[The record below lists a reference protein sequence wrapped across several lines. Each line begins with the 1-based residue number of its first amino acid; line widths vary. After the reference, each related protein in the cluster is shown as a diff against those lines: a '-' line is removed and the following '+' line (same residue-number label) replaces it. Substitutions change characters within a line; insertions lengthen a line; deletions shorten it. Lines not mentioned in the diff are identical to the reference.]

1 VLPAFALL
9 RALPVLLALSVML
22 TLPSTDATAAEPP
35 LRVAVAANFR
45 ATAEALSELHQR
57 AGAGEITLSSAST
70 GVLAA
75 QLRSG
80 APFDLLLAADAQRPA
95 ALHREGFGAGEPLC
109 YAVGQL
115 VLLGADDIERALAM
129 PGQRIAIANPA
140 TAPYGAAA
148 ESVLA
153 RPDFAAAGHRLLRGA
168 NVLQAYQYHVSGA
181 AQLALVARSLS
192 PDSGLL
198 IPAHWHP
205 PIAQH
210 ALVSARGRQPERA
223 RAFLDFIRSDAARP
237 LLAERGY
244 LPCS

>member
-1 VLPAFALL
+1 VVAGAG
-9 RALPVLLALSVML
+9 
-22 TLPSTDATAAEPP
+22 EPT

-45 ATAEALSELHQR
+45 ATAEALREQIER
-57 AGAGEITLSSAST
+57 AGAGPITLSSAST

-80 APFDLLLAADAQRPA
+80 APFDLLLAADAERPA
-95 ALHREGFGAGEPLC
+95 ALHDEGFGAGAPVC

-115 VLLGADDIERALAM
+115 VLLGADDIEQALAA
-129 PGQRIAIANPA
+129 PDQRIAIANPA

-148 ESVLA
+148 AAVLA
-153 RPDFAAAGHRLLRGA
+153 RDPFAAADHRLLRGA
-168 NVLQAYQYHVSGA
+168 NVLQAYQYFASGA

-192 PDSGLL
+192 PDTGLL

-205 PIAQH
+205 RIAQY
-210 ALVSARGRQPERA
+210 ALISARSTQPERA
-223 RAFLDFIRSDAARP
+223 RAFLDFIGSDAARP
-237 LLAERGY
+237 LLAARGY